1 MDYTKLSDVS
11 ENASIFIRD
20 SLNIHTTHSLSFK
33 LAYDTRNDFYLPSK
47 GWYNTV
53 AFEYAGGMLG
63 GDAAFYKWT
72 GTLSYYHPI
81 WKSLVGHARGGIG
94 YVTEGSGGRLPIY
107 EKFFLGGIDSIRG
120 FKSGRV
126 SPIDPATGER
136 IGGEDMAFVQL
147 ETIFPLIKDMGLNGV
162 TFLDMGNVWGTDQGY
177 TLSDMRKSVGLGIR
191 WLSPMGPLRVEWGY
205 NLDNKPGEDKSN
217 WEFRMGGTF

>member
-1 MDYTKLSDVS
+1 
-11 ENASIFIRD
+11 
-20 SLNIHTTHSLSFK
+20 
-33 LAYDTRNDFYLPSK
+33 
-47 GWYNTV
+47 
-53 AFEYAGGMLG
+53 
-63 GDAAFYKWT
+63 
-72 GTLSYYHPI
+72 
-81 WKSLVGHARGGIG
+81 VGHARGGIG

-126 SPIDPATGER
+126 SPIDPVTGER

-162 TFLDMGNVWGTDQGY
+162 AFLDMGNVWGTDQGY